1 MTPDVQEFVLITEFL
16 AFLDP
21 TIEAREGLTPEIRE
35 LLCRIALGD
44 ASDEERTRAIPLL
57 NASSE
62 AIAFLA
68 RQLATH

>member
-1 MTPDVQEFVLITEFL
+1 MTPDVQEFALITEFL

-35 LLCRIALGD
+35 LLSRIAKGE
-44 ASDEERTRAIPLL
+44 ATDEDRERAVPVL

-68 RQLATH
+68 RQLSTH